1 MLVEFSNII
10 FFPINFIL
18 KSVSA
23 IYGTVQRE
31 GAFQSDCTSH
41 LTEDSCSVLYIFIK
55 FKKKTVM
62 KVICRKGTPP
72 NLEAFQISFFLTG
85 PDSLNYCSKNINLNM

>member
-31 GAFQSDCTSH
+31 GAFQSDCTSKTGTPNGR
-41 LTEDSCSVLYIFIK
+41 LVLSALYFYK
-55 FKKKTVM
+55 VKKKNSYED
-62 KVICRKGTPP
+62 
-72 NLEAFQISFFLTG
+72 NL
-85 PDSLNYCSKNINLNM
+85 

>member
-1 MLVEFSNII
+1 MLVEFSNI